1 MKKIIVFLTAA
12 VMLATP
18 AMAKSGC
25 ERKYCRSDFCR
36 KMPISVKTAVS
47 ENMPETLREL
57 YEKLLE
63 KYGIKFDRENGADF
77 EKDAAQAGNGWMN
90 VPQNN
95 VDTWDAKQTSEPE
108 PEKPHEQASENAAEP
123 EKPEENYVNEQKN
136 DSSYE
141 MQVLNLVNEQR
152 RKNGV
157 GELTYSY
164 ELEAVGKAH
173 SEDMLKNHYFSHN
186 SLDGKT
192 PFDRMRAAGISF
204 GYAAENIAA
213 GQQGPAGV
221 MNSWM
226 NSEGHRKNILNPN
239 YKKMGVGIAYGG
251 GYGIYWTQ
259 EFTD

>member
-1 MKKIIVFLTAA
+1 MKKVTAILMAAVIFAVPVLADCGRVNIYCGAKECGKTVLTAR
-12 VMLATP
+12 L
-18 AMAKSGC
+18 
-25 ERKYCRSDFCR
+25 
-36 KMPISVKTAVS
+36 
-47 ENMPETLREL
+47 PETLKGV
-57 YEKLLE
+57 YEMLLE
-63 KYGIKFDRENGADF
+63 KYGIKANCNNCVDF

-90 VPQNN
+90 VPENN
-95 VDTWDAKQTSEPE
+95 VGTNKPEQIPE
-108 PEKPHEQASENAAEP
+108 PGQEIPAKPENEKPAEQ
-123 EKPEENYVNEQKN
+123 EEEQPQYNETDN
-136 DSSYE
+136 SSYE
-141 MQVLNLVNEQR
+141 MRVLNLVNEQR

-157 GELTYSY
+157 AALTYSY

-213 GQQGPAGV
+213 GQQGPDEV
-221 MNSWM
+221 VNSWM

-251 GYGIYWTQ
+251 SYGIYWTQ